1 MNYLYCIEG
10 VATCKAELAILHLES
25 VAFTYDKHLRKLLSA
40 CLILEELKVKDL
52 IVEKLTMEL
61 RINRDAPSL
70 SNLVRA
76 NISGGEIDLDWLH
89 YVQYLH
95 IKLQWTY
102 FLHGAMFHNLIHIEL
117 TFDFRYTDG
126 SFKWSW
132 LMKLLKNSPKLQT
145 MIIDEVDTV
154 HNFGDREWKDP
165 EIIPESLISNLTT
178 CSLRSYKRTNCE
190 FQFAKY
196 IMQNSRV
203 LSTVTI
209 RSARRVDTNT
219 KLQMLK
225 ELSLCPRN
233 SATCKLLFI

>member
-1 MNYLYCIEG
+1 
-10 VATCKAELAILHLES
+10 V
-25 VAFTYDKHLRKLLSA
+25 YD
-40 CLILEELKVKDL
+40 C
-52 IVEKLTMEL
+52 
-61 RINRDAPSL
+61 
-70 SNLVRA
+70 
-76 NISGGEIDLDWLH
+76 
-89 YVQYLH
+89 Q
-95 IKLQWTY
+95 
-102 FLHGAMFHNLIHIEL
+102 
-117 TFDFRYTDG
+117 
-126 SFKWSW
+126 
-132 LMKLLKNSPKLQT
+132 
-145 MIIDEVDTV
+145 VDTV

-233 SATCKLLFI
+233 SATCKLLFIWLLMDIGYWITMQWILIIHLPPLLNCSYLFVPK